1 MKFRWNWNWNQA
13 LVMGKSVRVVLM
25 AKEKTEMKLYC
36 LMSSKEKKVK
46 YSSTLPFY
54 GLTGLLLVMAPME
67 HVGSPLTSTSLSFQ
81 LNAPGSFLPAPLMAG
96 NV

>member
-1 MKFRWNWNWNQA
+1 VEFESSTCDGQKCESSA
-13 LVMGKSVRVVLM
+13 HGKR
-25 AKEKTEMKLYC
+25 KTEMKLYC

-81 LNAPGSFLPAPLMAG
+81 LSAPGSFLPAPLVAG